1 MCRFLNLSCL
11 FILVT
16 WNATA
21 VFAQSQTTNSLAI
34 QQGHSADIELV
45 AISPSALYFATYG
58 ADQALIVWDY
68 KTGAQMAKH
77 PCQNRIEAIAFETD
91 LLILMQ
97 EETNSQ
103 TLVLNIEDM
112 QVTEGHRR
120 TIRTKNSA
128 KDDVNQV
135 EISGSKVTLKNI
147 SSGKKTKRTGDY
159 SDQEFTSICFSV
171 DGSYIFIACEDGL
184 VYRFGK
190 DLKNL
195 NQFKGH
201 NSGVTDIAVTPDG
214 RYLISVSRDRSII
227 KWEVHN
233 GELVARYTGK
243 SFALFGLAISNDGRT
258 MTFGDDVGFLKELR
272 ITPTNFEIS
281 SVRKSLYPIQ
291 YTYQLNDTTILYG
304 GKNNGLFID
313 QTNKIKCVY
322 RPVKIHP
329 KRLREFMFS
338 SLFKFYRKPY
348 TSIYSVAEFPKTS
361 SFAIS
366 NSFTTVFPDAHTKL
380 INLSNV
386 NSVVSSKRFFE
397 VEEYHDQLVCWMNDS
412 TIVTTHSKTDLT
424 IWRFEPSGFGK
435 IFNKL
440 VPSTSEINSLCS
452 WTDSSIVVSSGEWLR
467 VYCEPRGWID
477 SLRVPPVLKL
487 FSLDDGYIVTSHVT
501 GEFRTMKT
509 GEGFVTFKGHTE
521 PITAVRL
528 DTNMHHLISAS
539 LDGTLRIWNQFTGE
553 LKATFVPIGQS
564 NFICVT
570 PDNYYMTSGKDLR
583 SFGFKMN
590 EQFVFPEQF
599 DPFYNRPDIVM
610 ERLGY
615 HNQELID
622 GYRNA
627 HGKRMKRLGF
637 SSSEMTADLN
647 LPKLEVKNIG
657 ALPTSTS
664 KQELVIELLMSDA
677 RFKLDRYSIWIN
689 GVPIYGSRGFSLSNN
704 HSARIEQ
711 NAQINLSKGP
721 NKIEISCTNSNGA
734 ESFREAF
741 FIRYDPV
748 EEYIGKT
755 YFIGLGVDHFLQPG
769 HDLKF
774 SVKDIQDL
782 TSIFE
787 KKLGK
792 RLIIDTLFNQ
802 SVSLKNLNVIK
813 EKLAKTNIEDRVILA
828 YSGHGLLDSQLDY
841 YLSTFE
847 VDFFA
852 PQEKGIPYNVL
863 EDLLDSISARQK
875 LLLIDACHSG
885 EVDKEDLSVGQ
896 LIAGAKGIQRTRG
909 VIPDSSIVQPKIGLQ
924 NSFQLMQ
931 ELFVNVEKG
940 SGATIISAAGG
951 DEYALEGGSI
961 TNGFFTYA
969 LLQFFKEN
977 KTVSVKEMKKFVCS
991 EVLRL
996 SGGLQ
1001 RPTSRMENTDLNW
1014 DLW

>member
-1 MCRFLNLSCL
+1 
-11 FILVT
+11 
-16 WNATA
+16 
-21 VFAQSQTTNSLAI
+21 
-34 QQGHSADIELV
+34 
-45 AISPSALYFATYG
+45 
-58 ADQALIVWDY
+58 
-68 KTGAQMAKH
+68 
-77 PCQNRIEAIAFETD
+77 
-91 LLILMQ
+91 
-97 EETNSQ
+97 
-103 TLVLNIEDM
+103 
-112 QVTEGHRR
+112 
-120 TIRTKNSA
+120 
-128 KDDVNQV
+128 
-135 EISGSKVTLKNI
+135 
-147 SSGKKTKRTGDY
+147 
-159 SDQEFTSICFSV
+159 
-171 DGSYIFIACEDGL
+171 
-184 VYRFGK
+184 
-190 DLKNL
+190 
-195 NQFKGH
+195 
-201 NSGVTDIAVTPDG
+201 
-214 RYLISVSRDRSII
+214 
-227 KWEVHN
+227 
-233 GELVARYTGK
+233 
-243 SFALFGLAISNDGRT
+243 
-258 MTFGDDVGFLKELR
+258 
-272 ITPTNFEIS
+272 
-281 SVRKSLYPIQ
+281 
-291 YTYQLNDTTILYG
+291 
-304 GKNNGLFID
+304 
-313 QTNKIKCVY
+313 
-322 RPVKIHP
+322 
-329 KRLREFMFS
+329 
-338 SLFKFYRKPY
+338 
-348 TSIYSVAEFPKTS
+348 
-361 SFAIS
+361 
-366 NSFTTVFPDAHTKL
+366 
-380 INLSNV
+380 
-386 NSVVSSKRFFE
+386 
-397 VEEYHDQLVCWMNDS
+397 
-412 TIVTTHSKTDLT
+412 
-424 IWRFEPSGFGK
+424 
-435 IFNKL
+435 
-440 VPSTSEINSLCS
+440 
-452 WTDSSIVVSSGEWLR
+452 
-467 VYCEPRGWID
+467 
-477 SLRVPPVLKL
+477 
-487 FSLDDGYIVTSHVT
+487 
-501 GEFRTMKT
+501 
-509 GEGFVTFKGHTE
+509 
-521 PITAVRL
+521 
-528 DTNMHHLISAS
+528 
-539 LDGTLRIWNQFTGE
+539 
-553 LKATFVPIGQS
+553 
-564 NFICVT
+564 
-570 PDNYYMTSGKDLR
+570 
-583 SFGFKMN
+583 
-590 EQFVFPEQF
+590 
-599 DPFYNRPDIVM
+599 
-610 ERLGY
+610 
-615 HNQELID
+615 
-622 GYRNA
+622 
-627 HGKRMKRLGF
+627 MKRLGF

-647 LPKLEVKNIG
+647 LPKLEVKNIC